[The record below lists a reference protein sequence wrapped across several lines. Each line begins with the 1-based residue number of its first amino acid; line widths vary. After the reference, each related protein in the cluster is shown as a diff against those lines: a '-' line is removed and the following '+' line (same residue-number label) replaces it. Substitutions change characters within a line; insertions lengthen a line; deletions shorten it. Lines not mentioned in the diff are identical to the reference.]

1 MQILDFS
8 VSNQILSAAC
18 PGRLVVAQTRGHLFA
33 RFSLDHEWDGLS
45 VTAVFSN
52 DFIRQPYQRTLTAE
66 PVEVPLE
73 VLVPGRLFV
82 SLVGLGD
89 GGVLRLTTKRMDKP
103 LVVHRAG
110 DLVGLTPE
118 ESTPELWEQV
128 LAAMGSLS
136 DLKTSDKSSLV
147 AAINEIFQTG
157 GGSGGVSFT
166 TDETLSLKD
175 GVLGVNTADAA
186 EQDNTLPIT
195 SAAVHT
201 AVGNIEILLATI

>member
-1 MQILDFS
+1 MQVLNFS
-8 VSNQILSAAC
+8 VSNQILTAAC

-33 RFSLDHEWDGLS
+33 QFALDQEWDGLS

-52 DFIRQPYQRTLTAE
+52 DFARQSYQRILTSD
-66 PVEVPLE
+66 PVEVPEE
-73 VLVPGRLFV
+73 VLVAGRLFV

-89 GGVLRLTTKRMDKP
+89 DGALRLTTKCMDKP
-103 LVVHRAG
+103 IVVYRAG
-110 DLVGLTPE
+110 ELVGLAPDE
-118 ESTPELWEQV
+118 ATPELWEQV

-157 GGSGGVSFT
+157 GSGGVSFT
-166 TDETLSLKD
+166 TDETLYLKD
-175 GVLGVNTADAA
+175 GILGVNTADAP

-195 SAAVHT
+195 SAAVYT
-201 AVGNIEILLATI
+201 TVGNIGAILDTI